1 MTYNQLW
8 KRLTAIYNEREA
20 QAIVRTVLDALFGM
34 SLTDICLGKVTQL
47 SADDTTRLEK
57 IIQRL
62 EKSEPVQYVLGAEW
76 FAGRLFSVAP
86 GVLIPRPETEALVQW
101 ACDEA
106 KEKEKEDNSKEE
118 RGEEEE
124 GSRKGEG
131 SKKDEAPKKEEAQRK
146 EDASKKEEQLLSSP
160 SKEEK
165 EGSKKGEA
173 SKKEE
178 QLLSSPSKEEK
189 EGSKKGEASKKEE
202 QLLSSPSKEEKEG
215 SKKGE
220 ASKKEEQLLS
230 SPSKEE
236 KEGLRKEA
244 EAPHPSILD
253 IGTGSGC
260 IAITVA
266 LALPKARVTAWDIST
281 DALTIAAGNAHRLG
295 ASVRFEHQD
304 ALSAPDDE
312 ERWDVIVSNPPYI
325 CDRERADMSDNVLS
339 YEPELALFVPDSDP
353 LLFYRAI
360 TRYASKALKPGGRL
374 LFETNTAYAHEVA
387 QAMADEGFTAIEVRN
402 DCFGKPR
409 MVKGAFLKVKK

>member
-57 IIQRL
+57 IMQRL

-76 FAGRLFSVAP
+76 FAGRLFDVAP
-86 GVLIPRPETEALVQW
+86 GVLIPRPETEDLVKW

-118 RGEEEE
+118 RGKEEKEI
-124 GSRKGEG
+124 SKKGE
-131 SKKDEAPKKEEAQRK
+131 APQ
-146 EDASKKEEQLLSSP
+146 KEEQLLSSP
-160 SKEEK
+160 
-165 EGSKKGEA
+165 
-173 SKKEE
+173 
-178 QLLSSPSKEEK
+178 L
-189 EGSKKGEASKKEE
+189 
-202 QLLSSPSKEEKEG
+202 
-215 SKKGE
+215 
-220 ASKKEEQLLS
+220 
-230 SPSKEE
+230 KEE
-236 KEGLRKEA
+236 KEGLRKWEDA
-244 EAPHPSILD
+244 PQKEEQPLSSLLKEEEEGLRKGEDASQKEEQPLSSLLKNNKEVSEKGEEVPHPSILD

-266 LALPKARVTAWDIST
+266 LALPQARVTAWDIST
-281 DALTIAAGNAHRLG
+281 DALAIAAGNAHRLG

-304 ALSAPDDE
+304 ALNAPDDE

-325 CDRERADMSDNVLS
+325 CDKERADMSDNVLS

-360 TRYASKALKPGGRL
+360 ARYASKALKPGGRL
-374 LFETNTAYAHEVA
+374 LFETNTAYVHEVA
-387 QAMADEGFTAIEVRN
+387 QAMANEGFTAIEVRN

-409 MVKGAFLKVKK
+409 MVKGDFLKVKK

>member
-8 KRLTAIYNEREA
+8 KRLTVIYNEREA

-57 IIQRL
+57 IMQRL

-76 FAGRLFSVAP
+76 FAGRLFDVAP
-86 GVLIPRPETEALVQW
+86 GVLIPRPETEDLVKW

-106 KEKEKEDNSKEE
+106 KEKEDNSKEE
-118 RGEEEE
+118 RGKEEKEV
-124 GSRKGEG
+124 
-131 SKKDEAPKKEEAQRK
+131 SKKREAL
-146 EDASKKEEQLLSSP
+146 KKEEQLLSSLLKNN
-160 SKEEK
+160 KEVP
-165 EGSKKGEA
+165 KKGE
-173 SKKEE
+173 
-178 QLLSSPSKEEK
+178 
-189 EGSKKGEASKKEE
+189 
-202 QLLSSPSKEEKEG
+202 
-215 SKKGE
+215 
-220 ASKKEEQLLS
+220 
-230 SPSKEE
+230 
-236 KEGLRKEA
+236 

-266 LALPKARVTAWDIST
+266 LALPQARVTAWDIST
-281 DALTIAAGNAHRLG
+281 DALAIAAGNAHRLG

-312 ERWDVIVSNPPYI
+312 ACWDVIVSNPPYI

-360 TRYASKALKPGGRL
+360 AHYASKALKPGGRL

-409 MVKGAFLKVKK
+409 MVKGAFIREE

>member
-57 IIQRL
+57 IMQRL

-76 FAGRLFSVAP
+76 FAGRLFDVAP
-86 GVLIPRPETEALVQW
+86 GVLIPRPETEDLVKW

-118 RGEEEE
+118 RGKEEKEVPK
-124 GSRKGEG
+124 KG
-131 SKKDEAPKKEEAQRK
+131 EAPKKEEQP
-146 EDASKKEEQLLSSP
+146 LSSP
-160 SKEEK
+160 I
-165 EGSKKGEA
+165 
-173 SKKEE
+173 
-178 QLLSSPSKEEK
+178 
-189 EGSKKGEASKKEE
+189 
-202 QLLSSPSKEEKEG
+202 
-215 SKKGE
+215 
-220 ASKKEEQLLS
+220 
-230 SPSKEE
+230 KEE
-236 KEGLRKEA
+236 KEGLRKGKDAPQKE
-244 EAPHPSILD
+244 EQLLSSLLKSNKEVSKKGEEVPHPSILD

-266 LALPKARVTAWDIST
+266 LALPQARVTAWDIST
-281 DALTIAAGNAHRLG
+281 DALAIAAGNAHRLG

-360 TRYASKALKPGGRL
+360 ARYASKALKPGGRL

-409 MVKGAFLKVKK
+409 MVKGAFIREE

>member
-57 IIQRL
+57 IMQRL

-76 FAGRLFSVAP
+76 FAGRLFDVAP
-86 GVLIPRPETEALVQW
+86 GVLIPRPETEDLVKW

-106 KEKEKEDNSKEE
+106 KEKEDNSKEE
-118 RGEEEE
+118 RG
-124 GSRKGEG
+124 
-131 SKKDEAPKKEEAQRK
+131 
-146 EDASKKEEQLLSSP
+146 
-160 SKEEK
+160 KEEK
-165 EGSKKGEA
+165 EVSKKGE
-173 SKKEE
+173 
-178 QLLSSPSKEEK
+178 
-189 EGSKKGEASKKEE
+189 
-202 QLLSSPSKEEKEG
+202 
-215 SKKGE
+215 
-220 ASKKEEQLLS
+220 
-230 SPSKEE
+230 
-236 KEGLRKEA
+236 

-266 LALPKARVTAWDIST
+266 LALPQARVTAWDIST
-281 DALTIAAGNAHRLG
+281 DALAIAAGNAHRLG

-325 CDRERADMSDNVLS
+325 CDKERADMSDNVLS

-360 TRYASKALKPGGRL
+360 ARYASKALKPGGRL

-387 QAMADEGFTAIEVRN
+387 QAMANEGFTAIEVRN

-409 MVKGAFLKVKK
+409 MVKGAFIREE

>member
-57 IIQRL
+57 IMQRL

-76 FAGRLFSVAP
+76 FAGRLFDVAP
-86 GVLIPRPETEALVQW
+86 GVLIPRPETEDLVKW

-106 KEKEKEDNSKEE
+106 KGKEKEDNSKEE
-118 RGEEEE
+118 RGKEEKEV
-124 GSRKGEG
+124 
-131 SKKDEAPKKEEAQRK
+131 SKKREAPKKEEQP
-146 EDASKKEEQLLSSP
+146 LSYP
-160 SKEEK
+160 
-165 EGSKKGEA
+165 
-173 SKKEE
+173 
-178 QLLSSPSKEEK
+178 L
-189 EGSKKGEASKKEE
+189 
-202 QLLSSPSKEEKEG
+202 
-215 SKKGE
+215 
-220 ASKKEEQLLS
+220 
-230 SPSKEE
+230 KEE
-236 KEGLRKEA
+236 KEGLRKGEEA
-244 EAPHPSILD
+244 SQKEEQLLSSLLKNNKEVSKKGEEAPHPSILD

-266 LALPKARVTAWDIST
+266 LALPQARVTAWDIST
-281 DALTIAAGNAHRLG
+281 DALAIAAGNAHRLG

-339 YEPELALFVPDSDP
+339 YEPELALFVPDNDP

-360 TRYASKALKPGGRL
+360 AHYASKALKPGGRL

-387 QAMADEGFTAIEVRN
+387 QTMADEGFTAIEVRN

-409 MVKGAFLKVKK
+409 MVKGAFIREE

>member
-57 IIQRL
+57 IMQRL

-76 FAGRLFSVAP
+76 FAGRLFDVAP
-86 GVLIPRPETEALVQW
+86 GVLIPRPETEDLVKW

-118 RGEEEE
+118 RG
-124 GSRKGEG
+124 
-131 SKKDEAPKKEEAQRK
+131 
-146 EDASKKEEQLLSSP
+146 
-160 SKEEK
+160 KEEK
-165 EGSKKGEA
+165 EVSKKGE
-173 SKKEE
+173 
-178 QLLSSPSKEEK
+178 
-189 EGSKKGEASKKEE
+189 
-202 QLLSSPSKEEKEG
+202 
-215 SKKGE
+215 
-220 ASKKEEQLLS
+220 
-230 SPSKEE
+230 
-236 KEGLRKEA
+236 

-266 LALPKARVTAWDIST
+266 LALPQVRVTAWDIST
-281 DALTIAAGNAHRLG
+281 DALAIAAGNAHKLG

-339 YEPELALFVPDSDP
+339 YEPELALFVPDNDP

-360 TRYASKALKPGGRL
+360 ARYASKALKPGGRL

-387 QAMADEGFTAIEVRN
+387 QVMADEGFTAIEVRN

-409 MVKGAFLKVKK
+409 MVKGAFIREE

>member
-57 IIQRL
+57 IMQRL

-76 FAGRLFSVAP
+76 FAGRLFDVAP
-86 GVLIPRPETEALVQW
+86 GVLIPRPETEDLVKW

-106 KEKEKEDNSKEE
+106 KEKEKEKEDNSKEE
-118 RGEEEE
+118 RGKEEEE
-124 GSRKGEG
+124 VSE
-131 SKKDEAPKKEEAQRK
+131 
-146 EDASKKEEQLLSSP
+146 
-160 SKEEK
+160 
-165 EGSKKGEA
+165 KGEA
-173 SKKEE
+173 SKKEK
-178 QLLSSPSKEEK
+178 QPLSFP
-189 EGSKKGEASKKEE
+189 
-202 QLLSSPSKEEKEG
+202 L
-215 SKKGE
+215 
-220 ASKKEEQLLS
+220 
-230 SPSKEE
+230 KEE
-236 KEGLRKEA
+236 KEGLRKGEDA
-244 EAPHPSILD
+244 SQKEEQLLSSLLKSNKEVSEKGEEAPHPSILD

-266 LALPKARVTAWDIST
+266 LALPQARVTAWDIST
-281 DALTIAAGNAHRLG
+281 DALAIAVGNAHRLG

-360 TRYASKALKPGGRL
+360 ARYASKALKPDGRL

-387 QAMADEGFTAIEVRN
+387 QTMADEGFTAIEVRN

-409 MVKGAFLKVKK
+409 MVKGAFIREE

>member
-57 IIQRL
+57 IMQRL

-76 FAGRLFSVAP
+76 FAGRLFDVAP
-86 GVLIPRPETEALVQW
+86 GVLIPRPETEDLVKW
-101 ACDEA
+101 TCDEA
-106 KEKEKEDNSKEE
+106 KEKEKEKEDNSKEE
-118 RGEEEE
+118 RGKEEKEV
-124 GSRKGEG
+124 SKKGE
-131 SKKDEAPKKEEAQRK
+131 APQ
-146 EDASKKEEQLLSSP
+146 KEEQLLSSP
-160 SKEEK
+160 LKEEE
-165 EGSKKGEA
+165 EGLRKGKDA
-173 SKKEE
+173 SQKEE
-178 QLLSSPSKEEK
+178 QHLSS
-189 EGSKKGEASKKEE
+189 
-202 QLLSSPSKEEKEG
+202 LL
-215 SKKGE
+215 
-220 ASKKEEQLLS
+220 
-230 SPSKEE
+230 KEE
-236 KEGLRKEA
+236 KEGLRKGEDA
-244 EAPHPSILD
+244 SQKEEQHLSSLLKSNKEVSEKGEEVPHPSILD

-266 LALPKARVTAWDIST
+266 LALPQARVTAWDIST
-281 DALTIAAGNAHRLG
+281 DALAIAAGNAHRLG

-325 CDRERADMSDNVLS
+325 CDKERADMSDNVLN

-360 TRYASKALKPGGRL
+360 ARYASKALKPGGRL

-409 MVKGAFLKVKK
+409 MVKGAFLKVKR

>member
-57 IIQRL
+57 IMQRL

-76 FAGRLFSVAP
+76 FAGRLFDVAP
-86 GVLIPRPETEALVQW
+86 GVLIPRPETEDLVKW

-118 RGEEEE
+118 RGKEEKEV
-124 GSRKGEG
+124 
-131 SKKDEAPKKEEAQRK
+131 SKKREAL
-146 EDASKKEEQLLSSP
+146 KKEEQPLSSP
-160 SKEEK
+160 
-165 EGSKKGEA
+165 
-173 SKKEE
+173 
-178 QLLSSPSKEEK
+178 L
-189 EGSKKGEASKKEE
+189 
-202 QLLSSPSKEEKEG
+202 
-215 SKKGE
+215 
-220 ASKKEEQLLS
+220 
-230 SPSKEE
+230 KEE
-236 KEGLRKEA
+236 KEGLRKGEDA
-244 EAPHPSILD
+244 SQKEEQLLSSLLKNNNEVSEKGEEAPHPSILD

-266 LALPKARVTAWDIST
+266 LALPQAHVTAWDIST
-281 DALTIAAGNAHRLG
+281 DALAIAAGNAHRLG

-325 CDRERADMSDNVLS
+325 CDRERANMSDNVLS
-339 YEPELALFVPDSDP
+339 YEPELALFVPDSAP

-360 TRYASKALKPGGRL
+360 ARYASKALKPGGRL

-409 MVKGAFLKVKK
+409 MVKGAFIREE

>member
-57 IIQRL
+57 IMQRL
-62 EKSEPVQYVLGAEW
+62 EKSEPVQYVLGSGW
-76 FAGRLFSVAP
+76 FAGRLFDVAP
-86 GVLIPRPETEALVQW
+86 GVLIPRPETEDLVKW
-101 ACDEA
+101 TCDEA

-118 RGEEEE
+118 RG
-124 GSRKGEG
+124 
-131 SKKDEAPKKEEAQRK
+131 
-146 EDASKKEEQLLSSP
+146 
-160 SKEEK
+160 KEEK
-165 EGSKKGEA
+165 EVSKKGE
-173 SKKEE
+173 
-178 QLLSSPSKEEK
+178 
-189 EGSKKGEASKKEE
+189 
-202 QLLSSPSKEEKEG
+202 
-215 SKKGE
+215 
-220 ASKKEEQLLS
+220 
-230 SPSKEE
+230 
-236 KEGLRKEA
+236 

-266 LALPKARVTAWDIST
+266 LALPQARVTAWDIST
-281 DALTIAAGNAHRLG
+281 DALAIAAGNAHKLG

-339 YEPELALFVPDSDP
+339 YEPELALFVPDNDP

-360 TRYASKALKPGGRL
+360 ARYASKALKPGGRL

-387 QAMADEGFTAIEVRN
+387 QVMADEGFTAIEVRN

-409 MVKGAFLKVKK
+409 MVKGAFIREE

>member
-8 KRLTAIYNEREA
+8 KRLTVIYNEREA

-57 IIQRL
+57 IMQRL
-62 EKSEPVQYVLGAEW
+62 EKSEPVQYVLGSGW
-76 FAGRLFSVAP
+76 FAGRLFDVAP
-86 GVLIPRPETEALVQW
+86 GVLIPRPETEDLVKW

-118 RGEEEE
+118 RG
-124 GSRKGEG
+124 
-131 SKKDEAPKKEEAQRK
+131 
-146 EDASKKEEQLLSSP
+146 
-160 SKEEK
+160 KEEK
-165 EGSKKGEA
+165 EVSKKGE
-173 SKKEE
+173 
-178 QLLSSPSKEEK
+178 
-189 EGSKKGEASKKEE
+189 
-202 QLLSSPSKEEKEG
+202 
-215 SKKGE
+215 
-220 ASKKEEQLLS
+220 
-230 SPSKEE
+230 
-236 KEGLRKEA
+236 

-266 LALPKARVTAWDIST
+266 LALPQARVTAWDIST
-281 DALTIAAGNAHRLG
+281 DALAIAAGNAHRLG

-360 TRYASKALKPGGRL
+360 ARYASKALKPGGRL

-387 QAMADEGFTAIEVRN
+387 QTMADEGFTAIEVRN

-409 MVKGAFLKVKK
+409 MVKGAFIREE

>member
-57 IIQRL
+57 IMQRL
-62 EKSEPVQYVLGAEW
+62 EKSEPVQYVLGAGW
-76 FAGRLFSVAP
+76 FAGRLFDVAP
-86 GVLIPRPETEALVQW
+86 GVLIPRPETEDLVKW

-118 RGEEEE
+118 RG
-124 GSRKGEG
+124 
-131 SKKDEAPKKEEAQRK
+131 
-146 EDASKKEEQLLSSP
+146 
-160 SKEEK
+160 KEEK
-165 EGSKKGEA
+165 DISKKGEA
-173 SKKEE
+173 TQKEE
-178 QLLSSPSKEEK
+178 QPLSSPLKEEE
-189 EGSKKGEASKKEE
+189 EGLRKGKDASQKEE
-202 QLLSSPSKEEKEG
+202 QPLSS
-215 SKKGE
+215 
-220 ASKKEEQLLS
+220 LL
-230 SPSKEE
+230 KEE
-236 KEGLRKEA
+236 KEGLRKGKDASKKEEQPLSSLLKSNKEVSEKGE

-266 LALPKARVTAWDIST
+266 LALPQARVTAWDIST
-281 DALTIAAGNAHRLG
+281 DALAIAAGNAHRLG

-325 CDRERADMSDNVLS
+325 CDKERADMSDNVLS

-360 TRYASKALKPGGRL
+360 ARYASKALKPGGRL
-374 LFETNTAYAHEVA
+374 LFETNTAYVHEVS
-387 QAMADEGFTAIEVRN
+387 QTMADEGFTAIEVRN

-409 MVKGAFLKVKK
+409 MVKGAFIREE

>member
-57 IIQRL
+57 IMQRL

-76 FAGRLFSVAP
+76 FAGRLFDVAP
-86 GVLIPRPETEALVQW
+86 GVLIPRPETEDLVKW

-118 RGEEEE
+118 RG
-124 GSRKGEG
+124 
-131 SKKDEAPKKEEAQRK
+131 
-146 EDASKKEEQLLSSP
+146 
-160 SKEEK
+160 KEEK
-165 EGSKKGEA
+165 EVSKKGE
-173 SKKEE
+173 
-178 QLLSSPSKEEK
+178 
-189 EGSKKGEASKKEE
+189 
-202 QLLSSPSKEEKEG
+202 
-215 SKKGE
+215 
-220 ASKKEEQLLS
+220 
-230 SPSKEE
+230 
-236 KEGLRKEA
+236 

-266 LALPKARVTAWDIST
+266 LALPQAHVTAWDIST
-281 DALTIAAGNAHRLG
+281 DALAIAAGNAHRLG

-360 TRYASKALKPGGRL
+360 ARYASKALKPGGRL

-387 QAMADEGFTAIEVRN
+387 QAMANEGFTAIEVRN

-409 MVKGAFLKVKK
+409 MVKGAFIREE

>member
-57 IIQRL
+57 IMQRL
-62 EKSEPVQYVLGAEW
+62 EKSEPVQYVLGAGW
-76 FAGRLFSVAP
+76 FAGRLFDVAP
-86 GVLIPRPETEALVQW
+86 GVLIPRPETEDLVKW

-106 KEKEKEDNSKEE
+106 KEKEKEDNSKDE
-118 RGEEEE
+118 RGKEEKEV
-124 GSRKGEG
+124 SKKGE
-131 SKKDEAPKKEEAQRK
+131 APQ
-146 EDASKKEEQLLSSP
+146 KEEQLLSSP
-160 SKEEK
+160 LKEE
-165 EGSKKGEA
+165 E
-173 SKKEE
+173 
-178 QLLSSPSKEEK
+178 
-189 EGSKKGEASKKEE
+189 
-202 QLLSSPSKEEKEG
+202 
-215 SKKGE
+215 
-220 ASKKEEQLLS
+220 
-230 SPSKEE
+230 
-236 KEGLRKEA
+236 EGLRKGKDASQKE
-244 EAPHPSILD
+244 EQHLSSLLKSNKEVSEKGEEVPHPSILD

-266 LALPKARVTAWDIST
+266 LALPQARVTAWDIST
-281 DALTIAAGNAHRLG
+281 DALAIAAGNAHRLG

-304 ALSAPDDE
+304 ALNAPDDE

-325 CDRERADMSDNVLS
+325 CDKERADMSDNVLS

-360 TRYASKALKPGGRL
+360 ARYASKALKPGGRL

-387 QAMADEGFTAIEVRN
+387 QAMANEGFTAIEVRN

-409 MVKGAFLKVKK
+409 MVKGTFLKVKKG

>member
-57 IIQRL
+57 IMQRL
-62 EKSEPVQYVLGAEW
+62 EKSEPVQYVLGSEW
-76 FAGRLFSVAP
+76 FAGRLFDVAP
-86 GVLIPRPETEALVQW
+86 GVLIPRPETEDLVKW

-118 RGEEEE
+118 RG
-124 GSRKGEG
+124 
-131 SKKDEAPKKEEAQRK
+131 
-146 EDASKKEEQLLSSP
+146 
-160 SKEEK
+160 KEEK
-165 EGSKKGEA
+165 EVYKKGEV
-173 SKKEE
+173 
-178 QLLSSPSKEEK
+178 
-189 EGSKKGEASKKEE
+189 
-202 QLLSSPSKEEKEG
+202 
-215 SKKGE
+215 
-220 ASKKEEQLLS
+220 
-230 SPSKEE
+230 
-236 KEGLRKEA
+236 
-244 EAPHPSILD
+244 PHPSILD

-266 LALPKARVTAWDIST
+266 LALPQARVTAWDIST
-281 DALTIAAGNAHRLG
+281 DALAIAAGNAHRLG

-360 TRYASKALKPGGRL
+360 ARYASKALKPGGRL

-409 MVKGAFLKVKK
+409 MVKGAFIREE

>member
-8 KRLTAIYNEREA
+8 KRLTVIYNEREA
-20 QAIVRTVLDALFGM
+20 QAIVRTVLDVLFGM

-57 IIQRL
+57 IMQRL

-76 FAGRLFSVAP
+76 FAGRLFDVAP
-86 GVLIPRPETEALVQW
+86 GVLIPRPETEDLVKW
-101 ACDEA
+101 TCDEA
-106 KEKEKEDNSKEE
+106 KEKEKEKEDNSKEE
-118 RGEEEE
+118 RG
-124 GSRKGEG
+124 
-131 SKKDEAPKKEEAQRK
+131 
-146 EDASKKEEQLLSSP
+146 
-160 SKEEK
+160 KEEK
-165 EGSKKGEA
+165 EVSKKGE
-173 SKKEE
+173 
-178 QLLSSPSKEEK
+178 
-189 EGSKKGEASKKEE
+189 
-202 QLLSSPSKEEKEG
+202 
-215 SKKGE
+215 
-220 ASKKEEQLLS
+220 
-230 SPSKEE
+230 
-236 KEGLRKEA
+236 

-266 LALPKARVTAWDIST
+266 LALPQARVTAWDIST
-281 DALTIAAGNAHRLG
+281 DALAIAAGNAHRLG

-360 TRYASKALKPGGRL
+360 ARYASKALKPGGRL

-387 QAMADEGFTAIEVRN
+387 QTMANEGFTAIEVRN

-409 MVKGAFLKVKK
+409 MVKGAFIREE

>member
-57 IIQRL
+57 IMQRL

-76 FAGRLFSVAP
+76 FAGRLFDVAP
-86 GVLIPRPETEALVQW
+86 GVLIPRPETEDLVKW

-106 KEKEKEDNSKEE
+106 KEKEKEDNSKEK
-118 RGEEEE
+118 RGKEEKEV
-124 GSRKGEG
+124 SKKGE
-131 SKKDEAPKKEEAQRK
+131 APQ
-146 EDASKKEEQLLSSP
+146 KEEQLLSSP
-160 SKEEK
+160 LKEEEEGLRKGKDASQK
-165 EGSKKGEA
+165 EEQHLSSLLKNNKEVSKKGE
-173 SKKEE
+173 
-178 QLLSSPSKEEK
+178 
-189 EGSKKGEASKKEE
+189 
-202 QLLSSPSKEEKEG
+202 
-215 SKKGE
+215 
-220 ASKKEEQLLS
+220 
-230 SPSKEE
+230 
-236 KEGLRKEA
+236 

-266 LALPKARVTAWDIST
+266 LALPQARVTAWDIST
-281 DALTIAAGNAHRLG
+281 DALAIAAGNAHRLG

-304 ALSAPDDE
+304 ALNAPDDE
-312 ERWDVIVSNPPYI
+312 ERCDVIVSNPPYI
-325 CDRERADMSDNVLS
+325 CDKERADMSDNVLS
-339 YEPELALFVPDSDP
+339 YEPELALFVPDNDP

-360 TRYASKALKPGGRL
+360 ARYASKALKPGGRL
-374 LFETNTAYAHEVA
+374 LFETNTAYVHEVA
-387 QAMADEGFTAIEVRN
+387 QAMANEGFTAIEVRN

-409 MVKGAFLKVKK
+409 MVKGTFLKVKR

>member
-8 KRLTAIYNEREA
+8 KRLTVIYNEREA

-57 IIQRL
+57 IMQRL
-62 EKSEPVQYVLGAEW
+62 EKSEPVQYVLGSEW
-76 FAGRLFSVAP
+76 FAGRLFDVAP
-86 GVLIPRPETEALVQW
+86 GVLIPRPETEDLVKW

-118 RGEEEE
+118 RG
-124 GSRKGEG
+124 
-131 SKKDEAPKKEEAQRK
+131 KEEK
-146 EDASKKEEQLLSSP
+146 EVSKKEEV
-160 SKEEK
+160 
-165 EGSKKGEA
+165 
-173 SKKEE
+173 
-178 QLLSSPSKEEK
+178 
-189 EGSKKGEASKKEE
+189 
-202 QLLSSPSKEEKEG
+202 
-215 SKKGE
+215 
-220 ASKKEEQLLS
+220 
-230 SPSKEE
+230 
-236 KEGLRKEA
+236 
-244 EAPHPSILD
+244 PHPSILD

-266 LALPKARVTAWDIST
+266 LALPQARVTAWDIST
-281 DALTIAAGNAHRLG
+281 DALAIAAGNAHRLG

-325 CDRERADMSDNVLS
+325 CDRERADMSDNVIS

-360 TRYASKALKPGGRL
+360 ARYASKALKPGGRL

-387 QAMADEGFTAIEVRN
+387 QVMADEGFTAIEVRN

-409 MVKGAFLKVKK
+409 MVKGAFIREE

>member
-57 IIQRL
+57 IMQRL

-76 FAGRLFSVAP
+76 FAGRLFDVAP
-86 GVLIPRPETEALVQW
+86 GVLIPRPETEDLVKW

-106 KEKEKEDNSKEE
+106 KEKEDNSKEE
-118 RGEEEE
+118 RGKEEKEV
-124 GSRKGEG
+124 SKKGE
-131 SKKDEAPKKEEAQRK
+131 APQ
-146 EDASKKEEQLLSSP
+146 KEEQLLSSP
-160 SKEEK
+160 LKEE
-165 EGSKKGEA
+165 E
-173 SKKEE
+173 
-178 QLLSSPSKEEK
+178 
-189 EGSKKGEASKKEE
+189 
-202 QLLSSPSKEEKEG
+202 
-215 SKKGE
+215 
-220 ASKKEEQLLS
+220 
-230 SPSKEE
+230 
-236 KEGLRKEA
+236 EGLRKGKDASQKE
-244 EAPHPSILD
+244 EQHLSSLLKSNKEVSEKGEEVPHPSILD

-266 LALPKARVTAWDIST
+266 LALPQARVTAWDIST
-281 DALTIAAGNAHRLG
+281 DALAIAAGNAHRLG

-325 CDRERADMSDNVLS
+325 CDKERADMSDNVLS

-360 TRYASKALKPGGRL
+360 ARYASKALKPGGRL

-387 QAMADEGFTAIEVRN
+387 QAMANEGFTAIEVRN

-409 MVKGAFLKVKK
+409 MVKGDFLKVKK

>member
-76 FAGRLFSVAP
+76 FAGRLFDVAP

-106 KEKEKEDNSKEE
+106 KEKEKEKEDNSKEE
-118 RGEEEE
+118 R
-124 GSRKGEG
+124 
-131 SKKDEAPKKEEAQRK
+131 
-146 EDASKKEEQLLSSP
+146 
-160 SKEEK
+160 
-165 EGSKKGEA
+165 
-173 SKKEE
+173 
-178 QLLSSPSKEEK
+178 
-189 EGSKKGEASKKEE
+189 
-202 QLLSSPSKEEKEG
+202 
-215 SKKGE
+215 
-220 ASKKEEQLLS
+220 
-230 SPSKEE
+230 SKEE
-236 KEGLRKEA
+236 KEGLRKEE

-266 LALPKARVTAWDIST
+266 LTMPQACVTAWDISP
-281 DALTIAAGNAHRLG
+281 DALAIAAGNAHKLG

-304 ALSAPDDE
+304 ALSAPDDK

-360 TRYASKALKPGGRL
+360 ARYASKALKPGGRL

-387 QAMADEGFTAIEVRN
+387 QAMANEGFTAIEVRN

-409 MVKGAFLKVKK
+409 MVKGAVLKVKK

>member
-57 IIQRL
+57 IMQRL

-76 FAGRLFSVAP
+76 FAGRLFDVAP
-86 GVLIPRPETEALVQW
+86 GVLIPRPETEDLVKW

-106 KEKEKEDNSKEE
+106 KEKEDNSKEE
-118 RGEEEE
+118 RG
-124 GSRKGEG
+124 
-131 SKKDEAPKKEEAQRK
+131 KEEK
-146 EDASKKEEQLLSSP
+146 EDSKKEEV
-160 SKEEK
+160 
-165 EGSKKGEA
+165 
-173 SKKEE
+173 
-178 QLLSSPSKEEK
+178 
-189 EGSKKGEASKKEE
+189 
-202 QLLSSPSKEEKEG
+202 
-215 SKKGE
+215 
-220 ASKKEEQLLS
+220 
-230 SPSKEE
+230 
-236 KEGLRKEA
+236 
-244 EAPHPSILD
+244 PHPSILD

-266 LALPKARVTAWDIST
+266 LALPQARVTAWDIST
-281 DALTIAAGNAHRLG
+281 DALAIAAGNAHRLG

-360 TRYASKALKPGGRL
+360 ARYASKALKPGGRL

-387 QAMADEGFTAIEVRN
+387 QTMANEGFTAIEVRN

-409 MVKGAFLKVKK
+409 MVKGAFFKGKKKADALIREE

>member
-62 EKSEPVQYVLGAEW
+62 EKSEPVQYVLGTEW

-86 GVLIPRPETEALVQW
+86 GVLIPRPETEDLVKW

-106 KEKEKEDNSKEE
+106 KEKEKEKGDNSKEE
-118 RGEEEE
+118 RG
-124 GSRKGEG
+124 
-131 SKKDEAPKKEEAQRK
+131 KEEK
-146 EDASKKEEQLLSSP
+146 EVSKKEEV
-160 SKEEK
+160 
-165 EGSKKGEA
+165 
-173 SKKEE
+173 
-178 QLLSSPSKEEK
+178 
-189 EGSKKGEASKKEE
+189 
-202 QLLSSPSKEEKEG
+202 
-215 SKKGE
+215 
-220 ASKKEEQLLS
+220 
-230 SPSKEE
+230 
-236 KEGLRKEA
+236 
-244 EAPHPSILD
+244 PHPSILD

-266 LALPKARVTAWDIST
+266 LALPQARVTAWDIST

-304 ALSAPDDE
+304 ALSAPDDK

-325 CDRERADMSDNVLS
+325 CDKERADMSDNVLS

-360 TRYASKALKPGGRL
+360 ARYASKALKPGGRL

-409 MVKGAFLKVKK
+409 MVKGAFIREELIK

>member
-8 KRLTAIYNEREA
+8 KRLTVIYNEREA

-57 IIQRL
+57 IMQRL

-76 FAGRLFSVAP
+76 FAGRLFDVAP
-86 GVLIPRPETEALVQW
+86 GVLIPRPETEDLVKW

-118 RGEEEE
+118 RGKEEKEV
-124 GSRKGEG
+124 
-131 SKKDEAPKKEEAQRK
+131 SKKREAPKKEEQPLSSPLKEEKEGLRK
-146 EDASKKEEQLLSSP
+146 GKDASKKEEQLLSSLLKNN
-160 SKEEK
+160 KEV
-165 EGSKKGEA
+165 SKKGE
-173 SKKEE
+173 
-178 QLLSSPSKEEK
+178 
-189 EGSKKGEASKKEE
+189 
-202 QLLSSPSKEEKEG
+202 
-215 SKKGE
+215 
-220 ASKKEEQLLS
+220 
-230 SPSKEE
+230 
-236 KEGLRKEA
+236 

-266 LALPKARVTAWDIST
+266 LALPQARVTAWDIST
-281 DALTIAAGNAHRLG
+281 DALAIAAGNAHRLG

-325 CDRERADMSDNVLS
+325 CDKERADMSDNVLS

-387 QAMADEGFTAIEVRN
+387 QAMANEGFTAIEVRN

-409 MVKGAFLKVKK
+409 MVKGAFIREE

>member
-8 KRLTAIYNEREA
+8 KRLTVIYNEREA

-57 IIQRL
+57 IMQRL

-76 FAGRLFSVAP
+76 FAGRLFDVAP
-86 GVLIPRPETEALVQW
+86 GVLIPRPETEDLVKW

-118 RGEEEE
+118 RG
-124 GSRKGEG
+124 
-131 SKKDEAPKKEEAQRK
+131 
-146 EDASKKEEQLLSSP
+146 
-160 SKEEK
+160 KEEK
-165 EGSKKGEA
+165 EVSKKGE
-173 SKKEE
+173 
-178 QLLSSPSKEEK
+178 
-189 EGSKKGEASKKEE
+189 
-202 QLLSSPSKEEKEG
+202 
-215 SKKGE
+215 
-220 ASKKEEQLLS
+220 
-230 SPSKEE
+230 
-236 KEGLRKEA
+236 

-266 LALPKARVTAWDIST
+266 LALPQARVTAWDIST
-281 DALTIAAGNAHRLG
+281 DALAIAAGNAHRLG

-304 ALSAPDDE
+304 ALSVPDDE
-312 ERWDVIVSNPPYI
+312 ACWDVIVSNPPYI
-325 CDRERADMSDNVLS
+325 CDKERADMSDNVLS

-353 LLFYRAI
+353 LIFYRAI
-360 TRYASKALKPGGRL
+360 ARYASKALKPGGRL

-387 QAMADEGFTAIEVRN
+387 QVMANEGFTAIEVRN

-409 MVKGAFLKVKK
+409 MVKGAFIREE

>member
-57 IIQRL
+57 IMQRL

-76 FAGRLFSVAP
+76 FAGRLFDVAP
-86 GVLIPRPETEALVQW
+86 GVLIPRPETEDLVKW
-101 ACDEA
+101 TCDEA

-118 RGEEEE
+118 KGKEEKEV
-124 GSRKGEG
+124 
-131 SKKDEAPKKEEAQRK
+131 SKKGEAPKKEEQPLSTPLKEEEEGLRK
-146 EDASKKEEQLLSSP
+146 GEDAPQKEEQPLSS
-160 SKEEK
+160 
-165 EGSKKGEA
+165 
-173 SKKEE
+173 
-178 QLLSSPSKEEK
+178 LL
-189 EGSKKGEASKKEE
+189 
-202 QLLSSPSKEEKEG
+202 
-215 SKKGE
+215 
-220 ASKKEEQLLS
+220 
-230 SPSKEE
+230 KEE
-236 KEGLRKEA
+236 KEGLRKGEDA
-244 EAPHPSILD
+244 SQKEEQLLSSLLKSNKEVSEKGEEAPHPSILD

-266 LALPKARVTAWDIST
+266 LALPQARVTAWDIST
-281 DALTIAAGNAHRLG
+281 DALAIAAGNAHRLG

-312 ERWDVIVSNPPYI
+312 ACWDVIVSNPPYI
-325 CDRERADMSDNVLS
+325 CDKERADMSDNVLS

-360 TRYASKALKPGGRL
+360 ARYASKALKPGGRL

-409 MVKGAFLKVKK
+409 MVKGAFIREE

>member
-57 IIQRL
+57 IMQRL

-76 FAGRLFSVAP
+76 FAGRLFDVAP
-86 GVLIPRPETEALVQW
+86 GVLIPRPETEDLVKW

-118 RGEEEE
+118 RGKEEKEV
-124 GSRKGEG
+124 SKKGE
-131 SKKDEAPKKEEAQRK
+131 APQ
-146 EDASKKEEQLLSSP
+146 KEEQLLSSP
-160 SKEEK
+160 LKEEE
-165 EGSKKGEA
+165 EGLRKGKDA
-173 SKKEE
+173 PQKEE
-178 QLLSSPSKEEK
+178 QLLSSPLKEEEEGLRKGKDASQK
-189 EGSKKGEASKKEE
+189 EEQHLSSLLKSNKEVSKKGEEV
-202 QLLSSPSKEEKEG
+202 
-215 SKKGE
+215 
-220 ASKKEEQLLS
+220 
-230 SPSKEE
+230 
-236 KEGLRKEA
+236 
-244 EAPHPSILD
+244 PHPLILD

-266 LALPKARVTAWDIST
+266 LALPQAHVTAWDIST
-281 DALTIAAGNAHRLG
+281 DALAIAAGNAHRLG

-304 ALSAPDDE
+304 ALNAPDDE

-325 CDRERADMSDNVLS
+325 CDKERADMSDNVLS

-353 LLFYRAI
+353 LLFYHAI
-360 TRYASKALKPGGRL
+360 ARYASKALKPGGRL

-409 MVKGAFLKVKK
+409 MVKGTFLKVKR

>member
-57 IIQRL
+57 IMQRL

-76 FAGRLFSVAP
+76 FAGRLFDVAP
-86 GVLIPRPETEALVQW
+86 GVLIPRPETEDLVKW

-118 RGEEEE
+118 RGKEEKEV
-124 GSRKGEG
+124 SKKGE
-131 SKKDEAPKKEEAQRK
+131 APQ
-146 EDASKKEEQLLSSP
+146 KEEQLLSSP
-160 SKEEK
+160 LKEE
-165 EGSKKGEA
+165 E
-173 SKKEE
+173 
-178 QLLSSPSKEEK
+178 
-189 EGSKKGEASKKEE
+189 
-202 QLLSSPSKEEKEG
+202 
-215 SKKGE
+215 
-220 ASKKEEQLLS
+220 
-230 SPSKEE
+230 
-236 KEGLRKEA
+236 EGLRKGKDASQKE
-244 EAPHPSILD
+244 EQHLSSLLKSNKEVSEKGEEVPHPSILD

-266 LALPKARVTAWDIST
+266 LALPQARVTAWDIST
-281 DALTIAAGNAHRLG
+281 DALAIAAGNAHRLG

-304 ALSAPDDE
+304 ALNAPDDE

-325 CDRERADMSDNVLS
+325 CDKERADMSDNVLS

-360 TRYASKALKPGGRL
+360 ARYASKALKPGGRL
-374 LFETNTAYAHEVA
+374 LFETNTAYVHEVA
-387 QAMADEGFTAIEVRN
+387 QAMANEGFTAIEVRN

-409 MVKGAFLKVKK
+409 MVKGDFLKVKK

>member
-57 IIQRL
+57 IMQRL

-76 FAGRLFSVAP
+76 FAGRLFDVAP
-86 GVLIPRPETEALVQW
+86 GVLIPRPETEDLVKW
-101 ACDEA
+101 TCDEA
-106 KEKEKEDNSKEE
+106 KEKEKEKEDNSKEE
-118 RGEEEE
+118 RG
-124 GSRKGEG
+124 
-131 SKKDEAPKKEEAQRK
+131 
-146 EDASKKEEQLLSSP
+146 
-160 SKEEK
+160 KEEK
-165 EGSKKGEA
+165 EVPKKGE
-173 SKKEE
+173 
-178 QLLSSPSKEEK
+178 
-189 EGSKKGEASKKEE
+189 
-202 QLLSSPSKEEKEG
+202 
-215 SKKGE
+215 
-220 ASKKEEQLLS
+220 
-230 SPSKEE
+230 
-236 KEGLRKEA
+236 

-266 LALPKARVTAWDIST
+266 LALPQAHVTAWDIST
-281 DALTIAAGNAHRLG
+281 DALAIAAGNAHRLG

-325 CDRERADMSDNVLS
+325 CDKERADMSDNVLS
-339 YEPELALFVPDSDP
+339 YEPELALFVPDSAP

-360 TRYASKALKPGGRL
+360 ARYASKALKPGGRL

-387 QAMADEGFTAIEVRN
+387 QTMANEGFTAIEVRN

-409 MVKGAFLKVKK
+409 MVKGAFIREE

>member
-8 KRLTAIYNEREA
+8 KRLTTIYNEREA
-20 QAIVRTVLDALFGM
+20 QAIVRTVLDVLFGM

-57 IIQRL
+57 IMQRL

-76 FAGRLFSVAP
+76 FAGRLFDVAP
-86 GVLIPRPETEALVQW
+86 GVLIPRPETEDLVKW
-101 ACDEA
+101 TCDEA
-106 KEKEKEDNSKEE
+106 KGKEKEDNSKEE
-118 RGEEEE
+118 RGKEEMEV
-124 GSRKGEG
+124 
-131 SKKDEAPKKEEAQRK
+131 SKKREAP
-146 EDASKKEEQLLSSP
+146 KKEEQLLSSLLKNN
-160 SKEEK
+160 KEV
-165 EGSKKGEA
+165 SKKGE
-173 SKKEE
+173 
-178 QLLSSPSKEEK
+178 
-189 EGSKKGEASKKEE
+189 
-202 QLLSSPSKEEKEG
+202 
-215 SKKGE
+215 
-220 ASKKEEQLLS
+220 
-230 SPSKEE
+230 
-236 KEGLRKEA
+236 

-266 LALPKARVTAWDIST
+266 LALPQARVTAWDIST
-281 DALTIAAGNAHRLG
+281 DALAIAAGNAHRLG

-339 YEPELALFVPDSDP
+339 YEPELALFVPDNDP

-360 TRYASKALKPGGRL
+360 ARYASKALKPGGRL

-387 QAMADEGFTAIEVRN
+387 QTMADEGFTAIEVRN

-409 MVKGAFLKVKK
+409 MVKGAFFKGKKVKR

>member
-57 IIQRL
+57 IMQRL

-76 FAGRLFSVAP
+76 FAGRLFDVAP
-86 GVLIPRPETEALVQW
+86 GVLIPRPETEDLVKW

-106 KEKEKEDNSKEE
+106 KEKEDNSKEE
-118 RGEEEE
+118 RG
-124 GSRKGEG
+124 
-131 SKKDEAPKKEEAQRK
+131 KEEK
-146 EDASKKEEQLLSSP
+146 EDSKKEEV
-160 SKEEK
+160 
-165 EGSKKGEA
+165 
-173 SKKEE
+173 
-178 QLLSSPSKEEK
+178 
-189 EGSKKGEASKKEE
+189 
-202 QLLSSPSKEEKEG
+202 
-215 SKKGE
+215 
-220 ASKKEEQLLS
+220 
-230 SPSKEE
+230 
-236 KEGLRKEA
+236 
-244 EAPHPSILD
+244 PHPSILD

-266 LALPKARVTAWDIST
+266 LALPQARVTAWDIST
-281 DALTIAAGNAHRLG
+281 DALAIAAGNAHRLG

-360 TRYASKALKPGGRL
+360 ARYASKALKPGGRL

-387 QAMADEGFTAIEVRN
+387 QVMADKGFTAIEVRN

-409 MVKGAFLKVKK
+409 MVKGAFIREE

>member
-86 GVLIPRPETEALVQW
+86 GVLIPRPETEDLVNW

-106 KEKEKEDNSKEE
+106 KEKEDNSKKE
-118 RGEEEE
+118 RGKEEKED
-124 GSRKGEG
+124 
-131 SKKDEAPKKEEAQRK
+131 SKKEEAPKKEEK
-146 EDASKKEEQLLSSP
+146 PLSSP
-160 SKEEK
+160 LKEKKEGLRKEE
-165 EGSKKGEA
+165 EA

-178 QLLSSPSKEEK
+178 QLQSSPLKNNKEV
-189 EGSKKGEASKKEE
+189 SKKGE
-202 QLLSSPSKEEKEG
+202 
-215 SKKGE
+215 
-220 ASKKEEQLLS
+220 
-230 SPSKEE
+230 
-236 KEGLRKEA
+236 

-266 LALPKARVTAWDIST
+266 LALPQARVTAWDIST
-281 DALTIAAGNAHRLG
+281 DALAIAAGNAHKLG

-304 ALSAPDDE
+304 ALSAPDDK

-360 TRYASKALKPGGRL
+360 ARYASKALKPDGRL

-409 MVKGAFLKVKK
+409 MVKGAFIREELIK

>member
-57 IIQRL
+57 IMQRL

-76 FAGRLFSVAP
+76 FAGRLFDVAP
-86 GVLIPRPETEALVQW
+86 GVLIPRPETEDLVKW
-101 ACDEA
+101 ACNEA

-118 RGEEEE
+118 RG
-124 GSRKGEG
+124 
-131 SKKDEAPKKEEAQRK
+131 
-146 EDASKKEEQLLSSP
+146 
-160 SKEEK
+160 KEEK
-165 EGSKKGEA
+165 EVSKKGEA
-173 SKKEE
+173 PQKEE
-178 QLLSSPSKEEK
+178 QPSSFP
-189 EGSKKGEASKKEE
+189 
-202 QLLSSPSKEEKEG
+202 L
-215 SKKGE
+215 
-220 ASKKEEQLLS
+220 
-230 SPSKEE
+230 KEE
-236 KEGLRKEA
+236 KEGLRKGEEA
-244 EAPHPSILD
+244 SQKEEQLLSSLLKNNKEVSKKGEEAPHPSILD

-266 LALPKARVTAWDIST
+266 LALPQARVTAWDIST
-281 DALTIAAGNAHRLG
+281 DALAIAAGNAHRLG

-304 ALSAPDDE
+304 ALNAPDDE

-325 CDRERADMSDNVLS
+325 CDRERADMSDNVLN

-360 TRYASKALKPGGRL
+360 ARYASKALKPGGRL

-409 MVKGAFLKVKK
+409 MVKGAFIREE

>member
-57 IIQRL
+57 IMQRL

-76 FAGRLFSVAP
+76 FAGRLFDVAP
-86 GVLIPRPETEALVQW
+86 GVLIPRPETEDLVKW

-118 RGEEEE
+118 RGKEEKEV
-124 GSRKGEG
+124 SKKGE
-131 SKKDEAPKKEEAQRK
+131 APQ
-146 EDASKKEEQLLSSP
+146 KEEQLLSSP
-160 SKEEK
+160 LKEE
-165 EGSKKGEA
+165 E
-173 SKKEE
+173 
-178 QLLSSPSKEEK
+178 
-189 EGSKKGEASKKEE
+189 
-202 QLLSSPSKEEKEG
+202 
-215 SKKGE
+215 
-220 ASKKEEQLLS
+220 
-230 SPSKEE
+230 
-236 KEGLRKEA
+236 EGLRKGKDASQKE
-244 EAPHPSILD
+244 EQPLSSLLKSNKEVSEKGEEVPHPSILD

-266 LALPKARVTAWDIST
+266 LALPQARVTAWDIST
-281 DALTIAAGNAHRLG
+281 DALAIAAGNAHRLG

-325 CDRERADMSDNVLS
+325 CDKERADMSDNVLS

-360 TRYASKALKPGGRL
+360 ARYASKALKPGGRL
-374 LFETNTAYAHEVA
+374 LFETNTAYVHEVA
-387 QAMADEGFTAIEVRN
+387 QAMANEGFTAIEVRN

-409 MVKGAFLKVKK
+409 MVKGDFLKVKKG

>member
-57 IIQRL
+57 IMQRL

-76 FAGRLFSVAP
+76 FAGRLFDVAP
-86 GVLIPRPETEALVQW
+86 GVLIPRPETEDLVKW

-118 RGEEEE
+118 RDKEEEE
-124 GSRKGEG
+124 V
-131 SKKDEAPKKEEAQRK
+131 
-146 EDASKKEEQLLSSP
+146 
-160 SKEEK
+160 
-165 EGSKKGEA
+165 SKKGE
-173 SKKEE
+173 
-178 QLLSSPSKEEK
+178 
-189 EGSKKGEASKKEE
+189 
-202 QLLSSPSKEEKEG
+202 
-215 SKKGE
+215 
-220 ASKKEEQLLS
+220 
-230 SPSKEE
+230 
-236 KEGLRKEA
+236 

-266 LALPKARVTAWDIST
+266 LALPQARVTAWDIST
-281 DALTIAAGNAHRLG
+281 DALAIAAGNAHRLG

-325 CDRERADMSDNVLS
+325 CDKERADMSDNVLS

-360 TRYASKALKPGGRL
+360 ARYASKALKPGGRL

-409 MVKGAFLKVKK
+409 MVKGAFIREE

>member
-8 KRLTAIYNEREA
+8 KRLTVIYNEREA

-57 IIQRL
+57 IMQRL

-76 FAGRLFSVAP
+76 FAGRLFDVAP
-86 GVLIPRPETEALVQW
+86 GVLIPRPETEDLVKW

-118 RGEEEE
+118 RGEEENE
-124 GSRKGEG
+124 VS
-131 SKKDEAPKKEEAQRK
+131 KKEEAPQKEEQPLSSPLKEEKEGLRK
-146 EDASKKEEQLLSSP
+146 GEDAPKKEEQLLSSLFKNN
-160 SKEEK
+160 KEVSE
-165 EGSKKGEA
+165 KGE
-173 SKKEE
+173 
-178 QLLSSPSKEEK
+178 
-189 EGSKKGEASKKEE
+189 
-202 QLLSSPSKEEKEG
+202 
-215 SKKGE
+215 
-220 ASKKEEQLLS
+220 
-230 SPSKEE
+230 
-236 KEGLRKEA
+236 

-266 LALPKARVTAWDIST
+266 LALPQARVTAWDIST
-281 DALTIAAGNAHRLG
+281 DALAIAAGNAHRLG

-360 TRYASKALKPGGRL
+360 ARYASKALKPGGRL

-409 MVKGAFLKVKK
+409 MVKGAFIREE

>member
-57 IIQRL
+57 IMQRL

-76 FAGRLFSVAP
+76 FAGRLFDVAP
-86 GVLIPRPETEALVQW
+86 GVLIPRPETEDLVKW

-106 KEKEKEDNSKEE
+106 KEKEDNSKEE
-118 RGEEEE
+118 RGKEEKEV
-124 GSRKGEG
+124 
-131 SKKDEAPKKEEAQRK
+131 SKKREAQ
-146 EDASKKEEQLLSSP
+146 KKEEQLLSSLFKNN
-160 SKEEK
+160 KEVPE
-165 EGSKKGEA
+165 KGE
-173 SKKEE
+173 
-178 QLLSSPSKEEK
+178 
-189 EGSKKGEASKKEE
+189 
-202 QLLSSPSKEEKEG
+202 
-215 SKKGE
+215 
-220 ASKKEEQLLS
+220 
-230 SPSKEE
+230 
-236 KEGLRKEA
+236 

-266 LALPKARVTAWDIST
+266 LALPQARVTAWDIST
-281 DALTIAAGNAHRLG
+281 DALAIAAGNAHRLG

-312 ERWDVIVSNPPYI
+312 ACWDVIVSNPPYI

-360 TRYASKALKPGGRL
+360 ARYASKALKPGGRL

-409 MVKGAFLKVKK
+409 MVKGAFIREE

>member
-57 IIQRL
+57 IMQRL

-76 FAGRLFSVAP
+76 FAGRLFDVAP
-86 GVLIPRPETEALVQW
+86 GVLIPRPETEDLVKW
-101 ACDEA
+101 TCDEA

-118 RGEEEE
+118 RG
-124 GSRKGEG
+124 
-131 SKKDEAPKKEEAQRK
+131 
-146 EDASKKEEQLLSSP
+146 
-160 SKEEK
+160 KEEK
-165 EGSKKGEA
+165 EVSKKGE
-173 SKKEE
+173 
-178 QLLSSPSKEEK
+178 
-189 EGSKKGEASKKEE
+189 
-202 QLLSSPSKEEKEG
+202 
-215 SKKGE
+215 
-220 ASKKEEQLLS
+220 
-230 SPSKEE
+230 
-236 KEGLRKEA
+236 

-266 LALPKARVTAWDIST
+266 LALPQARVTAWDIST
-281 DALTIAAGNAHRLG
+281 DALAIAAGNAHRLG

-312 ERWDVIVSNPPYI
+312 ACWDVIVSNPPYI

-360 TRYASKALKPGGRL
+360 AHYASKALKPGGRL

-387 QAMADEGFTAIEVRN
+387 QTMADEGFTAIEVRN

-409 MVKGAFLKVKK
+409 MVKGAFIREE

>member
-57 IIQRL
+57 IMQRL

-76 FAGRLFSVAP
+76 FAGRLFDVAP
-86 GVLIPRPETEALVQW
+86 GVLIPRPETEDLVKW

-106 KEKEKEDNSKEE
+106 KEKEKEKEDNSKEE
-118 RGEEEE
+118 RGKEEEE
-124 GSRKGEG
+124 VSE
-131 SKKDEAPKKEEAQRK
+131 
-146 EDASKKEEQLLSSP
+146 
-160 SKEEK
+160 
-165 EGSKKGEA
+165 KGEA

-178 QLLSSPSKEEK
+178 QPLSS
-189 EGSKKGEASKKEE
+189 
-202 QLLSSPSKEEKEG
+202 LL
-215 SKKGE
+215 
-220 ASKKEEQLLS
+220 
-230 SPSKEE
+230 KEE
-236 KEGLRKEA
+236 KEGLRKGKDASQKEEQPLSSPLKEEKEGLRKGKDA
-244 EAPHPSILD
+244 SQKEEQHLSSLLKSNKEVSEKGEEAPHPSILD

-266 LALPKARVTAWDIST
+266 LALPQARVTAWDIST
-281 DALTIAAGNAHRLG
+281 DALAIAAGNAHRLG

-304 ALSAPDDE
+304 ALNAPDDE

-360 TRYASKALKPGGRL
+360 ARYASKALKPGGRL

-387 QAMADEGFTAIEVRN
+387 QAMANEGFTAIEVRN

-409 MVKGAFLKVKK
+409 MVKGDFLKVKK

>member
-57 IIQRL
+57 IMQRL
-62 EKSEPVQYVLGAEW
+62 EKSEPVQYVLGSEW
-76 FAGRLFSVAP
+76 FAGRLFDVAP
-86 GVLIPRPETEALVQW
+86 GVLIPRPETEDLVKW
-101 ACDEA
+101 TCDEA

-118 RGEEEE
+118 RG
-124 GSRKGEG
+124 
-131 SKKDEAPKKEEAQRK
+131 
-146 EDASKKEEQLLSSP
+146 
-160 SKEEK
+160 KEEK
-165 EGSKKGEA
+165 EVSKKGE
-173 SKKEE
+173 EV
-178 QLLSSPSKEEK
+178 
-189 EGSKKGEASKKEE
+189 
-202 QLLSSPSKEEKEG
+202 
-215 SKKGE
+215 
-220 ASKKEEQLLS
+220 
-230 SPSKEE
+230 
-236 KEGLRKEA
+236 
-244 EAPHPSILD
+244 PHPSILD

-266 LALPKARVTAWDIST
+266 LALPQARVTAWDIST
-281 DALTIAAGNAHRLG
+281 DALAIAAGNAHRLG

-339 YEPELALFVPDSDP
+339 YEPELALFVPDNDP

-360 TRYASKALKPGGRL
+360 AHYASKALKPGGRL

-387 QAMADEGFTAIEVRN
+387 QTMADEGFTAIEVRN

-409 MVKGAFLKVKK
+409 MVKGAFIREE